1 MRYIIERTRDVG
13 KKEQSTSQT
22 VRTIAYE
29 GDRSAHE
36 WRVMLT
42 SDGAPVTLAGYDIAA
57 YFKLPDTQGEAI
69 RVQGVLNGSVAS
81 VVLAPE
87 CYAKSGR
94 VQARMIASRAD
105 RQLTIDAIALD
116 VEDFAVSAVVDLT
129 GTLLDTEEMIAA
141 ISAMKAATADARA
154 VVDVAC
160 PAIVPT
166 QAGDVIALSDSA
178 DRPIRGLTIY
188 GRTTQDGT
196 PSPEAP
202 VKLES
207 VGAEG
212 SIEVAVADKISPI
225 VITAQPADPI
235 SVQGDTAIFRVR
247 AKGEYLKYQWMY
259 STNNGVSYAPSTQPG
274 NDTPEMTMTIRE
286 YHNGYPYYCEITDAY
301 GNTVRTKIVSVSVT
315 ETPAI
320 ILRTQPADVVAPVG
334 RIATFSVDAEGTGLA
349 YQWQWQDNQGG
360 TWANSSQTGN
370 NTPVFSMPVESHRNG
385 YKYRCVITDAN
396 GNTVM
401 TDTAT
406 LTIGD
411 VTEVDTARAIVN
423 TPNGLQGVPVTSG
436 GNYIDANGQMWIADT
451 VEYDAET
458 GAAKHIKRVHLE
470 RITSTS
476 NSWSQS
482 SSVNGR
488 FVINRPRP
496 MPVEGVAPMCNR
508 FQGKIS
514 TSDRSV
520 GVAYAWTSDQMCFD
534 TPFATIDEWKAYL
547 DANEVYLAYVMA
559 EPIVTALSAEE
570 VAALASLRACYPS
583 TTIYNARSAHMAVSY
598 VADTKNYI
606 DQKIAAIAAAT
617 IGG

>member
-13 KKEQSTSQT
+13 RKEQSTSQT

-36 WRVMLT
+36 WRVTLT
-42 SDGAPVTLAGYDIAA
+42 SDGAPVTLAGYEIAA

-69 RVQGVLNGSVAS
+69 RVQGVLSGSVAS

-87 CYAKSGR
+87 CYAKAGR

-166 QAGDVIALSDSA
+166 QAGEVIVLSDSA

-212 SIEVAVADKISPI
+212 KVEMRICGANLLDIAQLEGSTTAD
-225 VITAQPADPI
+225 
-235 SVQGDTAIFRVR
+235 
-247 AKGEYLKYQWMY
+247 
-259 STNNGVSYAPSTQPG
+259 
-274 NDTPEMTMTIRE
+274 
-286 YHNGYPYYCEITDAY
+286 
-301 GNTVRTKIVSVSVT
+301 VSVSGAEMT
-315 ETPAI
+315 LTAK
-320 ILRTQPADVVAPVG
+320 
-334 RIATFSVDAEGTGLA
+334 SEGTYRQTKRIKILTA
-349 YQWQWQDNQGG
+349 SCPVTVQAS
-360 TWANSSQTGN
+360 WALVSRSNAEH
-370 NTPVFSMPVESHRNG
+370 MPVCTGYWYKDGVQLKSESFMVWPVTSVSKTVTPPVAGAELHIIFALNERTTAVVGDTCTLKNILFNVG
-385 YKYRCVITDAN
+385 AQMPYEAHKKQTATIAMAN
-396 GNTVM
+396 G
-401 TDTAT
+401 
-406 LTIGD
+406 L
-411 VTEVDTARAIVN
+411 
-423 TPNGLQGVPVTSG
+423 PGVPVTGS
-436 GNYIDANGQMWIADT
+436 GNYTDAHGQQWIADT
-451 VEYDAET
+451 LEYDADAGTEKRIRRAVCESLDGSDDEIWSLRSGNNPILELYTANLNRQIAGLCTHFKHSVIATADTNT
-458 GAAKHIKRVHLE
+458 GFST
-470 RITSTS
+470 TSA
-476 NSWSQS
+476 N
-482 SSVNGR
+482 NLIR
-488 FVINRPRP
+488 FRP
-496 MPVEGVAPMCNR
+496 
-508 FQGKIS
+508 Q
-514 TSDRSV
+514 D
-520 GVAYAWTSDQMCFD
+520 
-534 TPFATIDEWKAYL
+534 FATITLDEWKAR
-547 DANEVYLAYVMA
+547 LAADPITIIYALA
-559 EPIVTALSAEE
+559 EPVETELSTEDFAFL
-570 VAALASLRACYPS
+570 AALRTNYPN
-583 TTIYNARSAHMAVSY
+583 TTIYNSDGAHMSVAY